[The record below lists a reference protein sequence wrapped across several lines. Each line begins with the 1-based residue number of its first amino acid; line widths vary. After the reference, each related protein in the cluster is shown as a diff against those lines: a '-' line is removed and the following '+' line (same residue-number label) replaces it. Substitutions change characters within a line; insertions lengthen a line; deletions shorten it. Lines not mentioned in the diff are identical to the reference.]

1 MIVVTDKYRLR
12 SEQLANRIV
21 RKNIR
26 KFISEL
32 PLNNITP
39 TTFEA
44 VVRSNITEDKIKI
57 MYREL
62 YFTVGKPIFDTI
74 DKKLK
79 RVKFFNENL
88 FNELMAI
95 WLQQNAGLN
104 IVSVHSTLIQT
115 ILDTIT
121 QGYEQNLSVADIS
134 RLLQQQGF
142 YRAQSMRIA
151 RTETTTI
158 TNASTVMA
166 GNNSDLVLDKVWI
179 SAQNIRTRR
188 QPRDKFDHLHMNGVK
203 VGQDEDFNVSG
214 EMLSYPGDI
223 TNREVRTSAGN
234 IIQCR
239 CKVALVTRVDD
250 DGFPIRKIK

>member
-1 MIVVTDKYRLR
+1 MIVVSDKYRMR
-12 SEQLANRIV
+12 SEQTANRIV
-21 RKNIR
+21 RKNIA
-26 KFISEL
+26 KIINAL

-39 TTFEA
+39 TTFEV
-44 VVRSNITEDKIKI
+44 VVRSNITEDKIKA
-57 MYREL
+57 MYKEL
-62 YFTVGKPIFDTI
+62 YFTVGKPIYQTI
-74 DKKLK
+74 EKKLK

-104 IVSVHSTLIQT
+104 IISVQSTLIQT
-115 ILDTIT
+115 ILNTIT

-142 YRAQSMRIA
+142 YRAQSLRIA

-166 GNNSDLVLDKVWI
+166 GNSSDLVLDKVWI
-179 SAQNIRTRR
+179 SAQDKRTRR
-188 QPRDKFDHLHMNGVK
+188 EPFNHLAMNGVK

-214 EMLSYPGDI
+214 EMLAYPGDI
-223 TNREVRTSAGN
+223 TNREVRTSAAN

-239 CKVALVTRVDD
+239 CKVALVARVDA
-250 DGFPIRKIK
+250 DGLPIRK